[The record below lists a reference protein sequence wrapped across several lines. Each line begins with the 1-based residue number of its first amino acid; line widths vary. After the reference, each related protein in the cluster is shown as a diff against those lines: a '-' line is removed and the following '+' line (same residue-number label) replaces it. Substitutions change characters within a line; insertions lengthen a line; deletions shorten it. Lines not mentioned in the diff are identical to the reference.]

1 MVFPARFKGI
11 DIIRLFLFLDESECL
26 DADFGFFILESLTF
40 FLNNLVE
47 GLIF

>member
-1 MVFPARFKGI
+1 MFKGI
-11 DIIRLFLFLDESECL
+11 DIIRLFLFLEDSENLETGL
-26 DADFGFFILESLTF
+26 DFFILESFTF